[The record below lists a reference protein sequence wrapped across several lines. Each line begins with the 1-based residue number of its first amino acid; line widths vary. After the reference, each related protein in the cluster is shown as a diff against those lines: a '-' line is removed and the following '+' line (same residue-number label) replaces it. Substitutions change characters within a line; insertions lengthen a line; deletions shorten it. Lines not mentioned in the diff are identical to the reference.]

1 MKTQTTETT
10 PWTRIVP
17 HLLTDV
23 VLEQD
28 LLHLAG
34 DHGGVELAGQ
44 GRHLV
49 QTGAR

>member
-1 MKTQTTETT
+1 ML
-10 PWTRIVP
+10 PIVA

-23 VLEQD
+23 VLKQD

-34 DHGGVELAGQ
+34 DHAGVELAGQ

-49 QTGAR
+49 QAGAR